1 MKNYRI
7 GVFNHR
13 PAIFSDRGVVC
24 VFEAGHQ
31 GTREKDA
38 QEVLAAL
45 IASEEAKKNAIKL

>member
-7 GVFNHR
+7 GIFNHR

-31 GTREKDA
+31 KTRENDA
-38 QEVLAAL
+38 QEMLAAL
-45 IASEEAKKNAIKL
+45 IAFEKAKENGN